1 MSCVEDTNK
10 NYKNSDQMVD
20 RAEITQVTNEKKT
33 YRGVN
38 HEIYTVRGVNTR
50 DLQPSVG
57 YSTRWIPSVGLYTRF
72 YTYRG
77 VNTRGFN
84 LKLQVGN

>member
-1 MSCVEDTNK
+1 
-10 NYKNSDQMVD
+10 MVD
-20 RAEITQVTNEKKT
+20 RAEIAQVMNEKT

-57 YSTRWIPSVGLYTRF
+57 YSTRLMPSVGLYTRIH
-72 YTYRG
+72 TCRG
-77 VNTRGFN
+77 VYTREFN
-84 LKLQVGN
+84 SKLRQKHRCPDERV